1 MLFLEEEKKQLLTR
15 PTEQWLQRGGPGFV
29 VVAKVVVRQE
39 RKTVYQSLRAI
50 LKGAQTGVDGR
61 DGSGKG
67 YRRNQKTTI

>member
-39 RKTVYQSLRAI
+39 CKTVP
-50 LKGAQTGVDGR
+50 
-61 DGSGKG
+61 
-67 YRRNQKTTI
+67 